1 MAERHTVDSRSGSD
15 LGFVAFGVRCVLSV
29 SPAGLRHQAEAL
41 LPPGW
46 LRCAAAPDDMR
57 FSLNATGGTYQI
69 KGAGPAVAT
78 PDLDVALKALDA
90 QIRAH
95 VALRAPRHIF
105 IHAAVVGAYGRAIVI
120 PGSSFSGKTTLALA
134 LLEAGATYYSDEFA
148 VLDQDGLVH
157 PYAKPL
163 SIRADG
169 APNGSD
175 HPAHTLGISTGGV
188 RLSVGLI
195 AVTCYRL
202 NARWQPSEAT
212 PGAGAL
218 ALLANAVAGRAR
230 PDQALATIIKAAAH
244 AQVLEG
250 DRGEAGEA
258 ARAILG
264 SAWQASRSKGTS
276 LMAPTI

>member
-1 MAERHTVDSRSGSD
+1 MAERHTGDPRSGSE
-15 LGFVAFGVRCVLSV
+15 LGFIAFGVRCALSV
-29 SPAGLRHQAEAL
+29 NPADLLRHAEAL

-46 LRCAAAPDDMR
+46 LRCAPAPDDLR
-57 FSLNATGGTYQI
+57 FSLSATGGTYRV
-69 KGAGPAVAT
+69 KAAGPAVAT
-78 PDLDVALKALDA
+78 TDLDVALKALDA
-90 QIRAH
+90 QIRAY

-105 IHAAVVGAYGRAIVI
+105 IHAAVVAAHGQAIVI
-120 PGSSFSGKTTLALA
+120 PGPSFSGKTTLALA

-175 HPAHTLGISTGGV
+175 LPPHTLGISTGGV

-195 AVTCYRL
+195 AVTRYRP

-218 ALLANAVAGRAR
+218 ALLANAVAGRER
-230 PDQALATIIKAAAH
+230 PDQALATIVKAAAH

-250 DRGEAGEA
+250 DRGDAGEA
-258 ARAILG
+258 AHAILG
-264 SAWQASRSKGTS
+264 SAWQASRSEGTS
-276 LMAPTI
+276 SMATSI